1 MFSIQPS
8 SVHHHHHHHHHH
20 RHPHHHI
27 NTAEI
32 KEKKEGKLSK
42 YTRKGMNRNINDA
55 SWGDIK
61 TKLEYKSKW
70 YGNKFVLV
78 PARGTT
84 QTCNNCGHIPEIRV
98 ELKDRTYKC
107 EVCGHEMDRDLNAA
121 LNILKNGK
129 EILGN

>member
-1 MFSIQPS
+1 LLC
-8 SVHHHHHHHHHH
+8 VED
-20 RHPHHHI
+20 I

-55 SWGDIK
+55 SWGNIK
-61 TKLEYKSKW
+61 TKLDYKSKW
-70 YGNKFVLV
+70 YGNKLVLV

-84 QTCNNCGHIPEIRV
+84 QTCNNCGNIPEIRV
-98 ELKDRTYKC
+98 ELKDRIYKC